1 MSRSSR
7 RREQQDQRARA
18 TRDGRYAPALGV
30 NSPSRMRD
38 ASAGSGS
45 TRTALIATLTLVSL
59 ACWVV
64 AHTNTDVAPLIG
76 FVGAAS
82 GIALGVVSPLAG
94 AVLAIAYVPFRGG
107 SDVVPFS
114 LAEFFRG
121 APLWGAAARLLI
133 DRVLAARRGEQITA
147 PSRLMT
153 AAAVA
158 GALIAPLQRLT
169 AVSLNTFPAQG
180 AGIDMLSIIGS
191 QSLLFG
197 AWVVGGHLPRKAVDV
212 LLRATAVIIAVALL
226 FSIAGWIGLK
236 PIKFFIFDPKVDG
249 RLAALGYPTPT
260 AMGLAIALPL
270 AAAAAFTRS
279 RTLGVALVTAAGLAI
294 LLTESRGPM
303 IALLVIGVVAI
314 LSNRILRGIRGLGLL
329 GVLGLAGGAFLFN
342 RYGDRID
349 QILAGSIP
357 NLDSD
362 IQRITSWRAGIE
374 TALAHPITGGGWF
387 SLRYWNDSE
396 LGKASVNL
404 SHNIILQGL
413 SDGGLPLGLA
423 AAIIVLGAVALM
435 FRHWRAIPI
444 SWRMAAIAVV
454 ICGLWDMPQ
463 MRAFG
468 ALFAGLALG
477 LVSRPVTETASS
489 TEEAADAA

>member
-1 MSRSSR
+1 MNGGGSA
-7 RREQQDQRARA
+7 EA
-18 TRDGRYAPALGV
+18 T
-30 NSPSRMRD
+30 M
-38 ASAGSGS
+38 
-45 TRTALIATLTLVSL
+45 RTATIATLALISA
-59 ACWVV
+59 ACWIV
-64 AHTNTDVAPLIG
+64 AHTEAPIAPLIG
-76 FVGAAS
+76 FVGAIT
-82 GIALGVVSPLAG
+82 GIALGIVSPLAG

-121 APLWGAAARLLI
+121 APLWGAAGRLLF
-133 DRVLAARRGEQITA
+133 DRFAAARRGETTSA

-153 AAAVA
+153 AAAIA

-169 AVSLNTFPAQG
+169 AISMKTFPAQD
-180 AGIDMLSIIGS
+180 AGFDMLAIFGS

-197 AWVVGGHLPRKAVDV
+197 AWLFASHLPQKA
-212 LLRATAVIIAVALL
+212 LPHLMRAISVVIAVALL
-226 FSIAGWIGLK
+226 LSFAAWVGIK
-236 PIKFFIFDPKVDG
+236 PIQFITFDPKVFG
-249 RLAALGYPTPT
+249 RLAALGFPTPT

-270 AAAAAFTRS
+270 AAAAVFTRS
-279 RTLGVALVTAAGLAI
+279 RLLGSALVAAVGIAI
-294 LLTESRGPM
+294 VLTESRGPM
-303 IALLVIGVVAI
+303 IALLVIGLVAI
-314 LSNRILRGIRGLGLL
+314 PTIKFIRGVRVLGLL
-329 GVLGLAGGAFLFN
+329 GVLGLAGAALFFN
-342 RYGDRID
+342 RYGDRLD
-349 QILAGSIP
+349 QLLAGSIP

-362 IQRITSWRAGIE
+362 LQRITSWRAGIE

-387 SLRYWNDSE
+387 SLRYWNDGE

-413 SDGGLPLGLA
+413 SDGGFPLGIA
-423 AAIIVLGAVALM
+423 AAIVVLGAVVLM
-435 FRHWRAIPI
+435 IRHWRSIPI

-477 LVSRPVTETASS
+477 LVSRPVTVAGDSPQ
-489 TEEAADAA
+489 EAADAN

>member
-1 MSRSSR
+1 M
-7 RREQQDQRARA
+7 QDQRARA

-30 NSPSRMRD
+30 NNPSRILD
-38 ASAGSGS
+38 SSSGSGS
-45 TRTALIATLTLVSL
+45 TRTALIATLTLLSL
-59 ACWVV
+59 ACWIV
-64 AHTNTDVAPLIG
+64 AHTNTEVAPLIG
-76 FVGAAS
+76 FIGAAS

-107 SDVVPFS
+107 SDAVPFS

-121 APLWGAAARLLI
+121 APLWGAAVRLLV
-133 DRVLAARRGEQITA
+133 DRVLAARRGEQLIA
-147 PSRLMT
+147 PSRVMT
-153 AAAVA
+153 AAAVV

-169 AVSLNTFPAQG
+169 AISLNTFPAQG
-180 AGIDMLSIIGS
+180 AELDMLSIAGS

-212 LLRATAVIIAVALL
+212 LLRATAVIIVVALL
-226 FSIAGWIGLK
+226 FSLAGWIGIK

-270 AAAAAFTRS
+270 AAAVAFARS
-279 RTLGVALVTAAGLAI
+279 RVLGVAFVAFTGLAI

-314 LSNRILRGIRGLGLL
+314 LSIRMLRGIRGLGLL

-342 RYGDRID
+342 RYGNQIE
-349 QILAGSIP
+349 QILAGNIP

-362 IQRITSWRAGIE
+362 LQRITSWRAGIE

-396 LGKASVNL
+396 LGKAYVNL

-423 AAIIVLGAVALM
+423 AAIIVFGAIILM
-435 FRHWRAIPI
+435 IRHWGRIPI
-444 SWRMAAIAVV
+444 TWRMAAIAVV

-477 LVSRPVTETASS
+477 LVSRPAA
-489 TEEAADAA
+489 EAADAPDEAAEPA